1 MRHVVAG
8 WLVLAL
14 ACCAAADPFLD
25 RVVSKTI
32 GAGGGT
38 GDDSKVLGPPRGGGA
53 LEGSTDTLSLGLGGQ
68 LVVEF
73 VDNVVVDRPGP
84 DLTVFENPFLVSGLT
99 TLPPYAEP
107 GAVSVSADG
116 LHWRTFP
123 CALEQPPYY
132 PGCAGVY
139 PVFADAGDP
148 AAPSP
153 LVPSTAA
160 LDSLVGVPIE
170 SFVAP
175 PGSGGDA
182 FDLATVGL
190 AAVRFVRIDAS
201 EIDRR
206 LGGLSGFDLDA
217 MAAVHSVDT
226 AGAGDGDADGIADAA
241 DSCPAAADPE
251 QADGDGDGTG
261 DACDRCPLV
270 ADAEQR
276 DRDDDGVGDACD
288 NCPVTPNPDQRD
300 ADGDRV
306 GDACTPIHPGDPS
319 PDSDGD
325 GIPDERDV
333 CPAIADP
340 SQPDRDGDGVGD
352 ACDRCPDVSDPTQA
366 DRDQD
371 GFGDAC
377 DVCPAVA
384 DPVQADADGDGVG
397 DACDNG
403 PTVPNPDQR
412 DGDGDGASDATDPCP
427 DDPACGPMREAPFA
441 GTGKRGS
448 VEDLLRYV
456 RPAGKKTVLPAG
468 TTEVEL
474 IVVVSA
480 EVVPGSVRVRQKR
493 RDVTATLPPFVPGS
507 ARVVRLPMPG
517 KRLILELHAEGRDA
531 TGRQRIDR
539 DRLTFSARRAGA
551 TGSTLRRR
559 SMR

>member
-38 GDDSKVLGPPRGGGA
+38 GDDTKVLGPPRGGGA

-68 LVVEF
+68 IVVEF

-116 LHWRTFP
+116 VHWRTFP

-352 ACDRCPDVSDPTQA
+352 ACD
-366 DRDQD
+366 
-371 GFGDAC
+371 
-377 DVCPAVA
+377 
-384 DPVQADADGDGVG
+384 
-397 DACDNG
+397 NG
-403 PTVPNPDQR
+403 PNVPNPDQR

-441 GTGKRGS
+441 GTGKRRS

>member
-1 MRHVVAG
+1 
-8 WLVLAL
+8 
-14 ACCAAADPFLD
+14 
-25 RVVSKTI
+25 
-32 GAGGGT
+32 
-38 GDDSKVLGPPRGGGA
+38 
-53 LEGSTDTLSLGLGGQ
+53 
-68 LVVEF
+68 
-73 VDNVVVDRPGP
+73 
-84 DLTVFENPFLVSGLT
+84 
-99 TLPPYAEP
+99 
-107 GAVSVSADG
+107 
-116 LHWRTFP
+116 
-123 CALEQPPYY
+123 
-132 PGCAGVY
+132 
-139 PVFADAGDP
+139 
-148 AAPSP
+148 
-153 LVPSTAA
+153 
-160 LDSLVGVPIE
+160 VGVPIE

-182 FDLATVGL
+182 FDLAAVGL

-201 EIDRR
+201 DIDRR

-261 DACDRCPLV
+261 DACDRCTLV

-300 ADGDRV
+300 ADGDGV
-306 GDACTPIHPGDPS
+306 GEACTPTHPGDPS

-340 SQPDRDGDGVGD
+340 SQPDR
-352 ACDRCPDVSDPTQA
+352 
-366 DRDQD
+366 
-371 GFGDAC
+371 
-377 DVCPAVA
+377 
-384 DPVQADADGDGVG
+384 DGDGVG

-441 GTGKRGS
+441 GTGKRRS

-531 TGRQRIDR
+531 TGRQRIDT
-539 DRLTFSARRAGA
+539 DRLTFAARRAGA
-551 TGSTLRRR
+551 TGSTLERR
-559 SMR
+559 STR